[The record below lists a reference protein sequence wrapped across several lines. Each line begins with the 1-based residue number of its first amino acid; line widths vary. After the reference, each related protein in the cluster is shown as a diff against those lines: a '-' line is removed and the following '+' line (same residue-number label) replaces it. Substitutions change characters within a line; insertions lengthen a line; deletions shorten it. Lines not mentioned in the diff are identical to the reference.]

1 MALLNSDTFSN
12 SLDPILFKIAME
24 DDPKIYNEFVTLLHK
39 FEQDWGKGT
48 PRGETKF
55 PSTLIQTASG
65 LINDNPRNT
74 KNAWYYFNN
83 FMDKVFQYIDPI
95 TYFETYKNGE
105 DYDYYLDKAG
115 LYKRPEGVTDLTSYS
130 GLVLATGLNTDA
142 EWEEAWNTIKI
153 PFEENNPAGKYP
165 VYIRATGIPG
175 VFRTGNA
182 NLDPSKMKV
191 NKTTGTTWS
200 YNGPDRCKDC

>member
-24 DDPKIYNEFVTLLHK
+24 DDPKMHNEFVTLLHK

-48 PRGETKF
+48 PRGETTF

-65 LINDNPRNT
+65 LINDNSRNT

-83 FMDKVFQYIDPI
+83 FMDKLFQYIDPI
-95 TYFETYKNGE
+95 TYFETYKDGA
-105 DYDYYLDKAG
+105 DYDYYLNKAG
-115 LYKRPEGVTDLTSYS
+115 LYKRPEGVTDLTGSN
-130 GLVLATGLNTDA
+130 GAVLATGLTTDE
-142 EWEEAWNTIKI
+142 EWETAWNEIKI
-153 PFEENNPAGKYP
+153 PYEKTYGVYP
-165 VYIRATGIPG
+165 VYIRATGISG
-175 VFRTGNA
+175 IFRTGNA
-182 NLDPSKMKV
+182 KLNPDGMNV
-191 NKTTGTTWS
+191 NATTGTTWS